1 MILSTK
7 KLVILLLILIGVFG
21 IGIAALNYP
30 ALRRQTIESEDQD
43 AVETEETVPA
53 LPANQSGIVIP
64 EEVYSY
70 QGQVI
75 EKGENFLKLKIG
87 ALDNYIETDQEI
99 EARFDEQTAMTQILI
114 SSPAETNQKPRVEMR
129 GISAA
134 EIEIGEAIIVTTRE
148 NIKGRTSFR
157 AESIRVVSQKQF

>member
-30 ALRRQTIESEDQD
+30 ALRRQTTVSEEQD
-43 AVETEETVPA
+43 IVETEEAEPL
-53 LPANQSGIVIP
+53 LPVNQSGIVIP

-70 QGQVI
+70 QGEVI

-99 EARFDEQTAMTQILI
+99 EARFDEQTAMTQIVI
-114 SSPAETNQKPRVEMR
+114 SQPVEMR
-129 GISAA
+129 SISAD
-134 EIEIGEAIIVTTRE
+134 EIEIGEMVTVTTRE

>member
-99 EARFDEQTAMTQILI
+99 EARFDEQTAMTQIVI
-114 SSPAETNQKPRVEMR
+114 SQPVEMR
-129 GISAA
+129 SISAD
-134 EIEIGEAIIVTTRE
+134 EIEIGEMVTVTTRE